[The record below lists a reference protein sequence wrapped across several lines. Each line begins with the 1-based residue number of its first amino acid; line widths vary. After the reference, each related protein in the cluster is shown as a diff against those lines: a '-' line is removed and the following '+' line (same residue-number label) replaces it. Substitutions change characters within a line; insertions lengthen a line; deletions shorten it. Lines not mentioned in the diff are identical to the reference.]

1 MAKLPFVV
9 EPRLKPVLDRVGNE
23 DIGIFEIERRGYL
36 SVQERN
42 FVQQVEKSDD
52 GTSAVIKLSRKISAR
67 FGIGLERAYSMAIA
81 SVSVADVDERDE
93 LQNLV
98 DEEFA
103 DEISEMITSLSQ
115 MQAKSEMVQA
125 LCMLIHRIDAD
136 ITPNDLKEI
145 HPELISELSKF
156 YVDESNKSTEKIQQ
170 LQEKESAEVSVADIE
185 KKPRKKTAD
194 G

>member
-9 EPRLKPVLDRVGNE
+9 EPRLKPILDRVGNE
-23 DIGIFEIERRGYL
+23 EIGIFEIERRGYL

-52 GTSAVIKLSRKISAR
+52 GTSAVIKLSRKISSR

-81 SVSVADVDERDE
+81 SVSVVDIEDRDE

-98 DEEFA
+98 DEEFS

-115 MQAKSEMVQA
+115 MQAKAEMVQA
-125 LCMLIHRIDAD
+125 LCMLIHRIDSS
-136 ITPNDLKEI
+136 ITPNDLIEI

-156 YVDESNKSTEKIQQ
+156 YVEESNKSTEKIKQ
-170 LQEKESAEVSVADIE
+170 LQEEETKEVSVADIE
-185 KKPRKKTAD
+185 KKPRKKAAD

>member
-136 ITPNDLKEI
+136 VTPNDLKEI